1 MTAET
6 LTVLMAADG
15 TLGETGLLSL
25 PPVFQYAPMVPCP
38 GTRHH

>member
-6 LTVLMAADG
+6 LAVLMAADG
-15 TLGETGLLSL
+15 TLEETDLLSL
-25 PPVFQYAPMVPCP
+25 HPVFQYAPMVPCP